1 MNNIDVRL
9 NGTDTEGF
17 LEANEGSGWGPVCSN
32 SFDAE
37 VAMVACRQLRLGL
50 PVSYRRNVTLANL
63 PYYFMRLYCHGR
75 EQRLAECITSSY
87 YGTCYT
93 TYLQCSGMYVYIVK
107 HLCTLL
113 YGYVYRC
120 QIRRCQC

>member
-37 VAMVACRQLRLGL
+37 AAMVACRQLRLGL

-63 PYYFMRLYCHGR
+63 PYYFMRLYCRGR
-75 EQRLAECITSSY
+75 EQRLAECIHIFLLWTHVILHICSVQV
-87 YGTCYT
+87 CMYT
-93 TYLQCSGMYVYIVK
+93 L
-107 HLCTLL
+107 
-113 YGYVYRC
+113 
-120 QIRRCQC
+120 

>member
-17 LEANEGSGWGPVCSN
+17 LEANEGSGWGPVCIN
-32 SFDAE
+32 YFD

-63 PYYFMRLYCHGR
+63 PYYFMHLHVYCRGR
-75 EQRLAECITSSY
+75 EQRLAECTTYSY
-87 YGTCYT
+87 YGKCYT

-107 HLCTLL
+107 YLYTLL
-113 YGYVYRC
+113 YGYV
-120 QIRRCQC
+120 